1 MTSITAAD
9 LKLGGRLVAACDAI
23 AAGHLHKAASIF
35 SEITDEL
42 NAEATANAMSEEEGA
57 QVDKSDAISV
67 SVAPPPSVNS
77 PPSPPTHAPADLQMC
92 ARNVHQYGAA
102 DSNGWRACLV
112 CGYVNVAPPD
122 NQGFV
127 DMGAR
132 R

>member
-23 AAGHLHKAASIF
+23 GAGHLHKAASIF
-35 SEITDEL
+35 SEITEEL
-42 NAEATANAMSEEEGA
+42 NAEATASAMSEEQTEGVEK
-57 QVDKSDAISV
+57 QVT
-67 SVAPPPSVNS
+67 S
-77 PPSPPTHAPADLQMC
+77 PPSPPVHAPADLQMC

-102 DSNGWRACLV
+102 DSNGWRACTI

-122 NQGFV
+122 GQGFV

-132 R
+132 Q